1 MAYLAGSTHFN
12 NWIFSAEEVA
22 LARRLGLLKAKRALR
37 LERERQQAAASAGA
51 AAVTARKARSFAALL
66 PKSSTA
72 ERDANDLDDATDADV
87 DREEEAEEKQGLQ
100 LTPLLEYLTPAQE
113 ALLRAFYEEKI
124 QESCSQQFLRTS
136 DKVKCC
142 AVMLYKRFYLSN
154 SVMEFHPKFIVPTA
168 IYVAGKV
175 EEQYMSVDTVADQL
189 HVDHKHI
196 IGHEMVLLE
205 GVRFQLIM
213 YHPFRALL
221 GFMGDLQSFAKAV
234 LAKELPAALLQKLH
248 ANSCA
253 VLNELLLTDL
263 PLTQYPAYLALAAL
277 AMVADE
283 LASDQPEAS
292 DSSSIS
298 KADVIEFIRRSK
310 FSQGQ
315 DVDEVL
321 KRLEV
326 VEQVYRDDKLRRA
339 VLAESK
345 EAAEQRAKE
354 VKLIYK
360 KLKKFHEED
369 KPDKKKKKDKDG
381 GDDKKRKSDKKDDKK
396 KAKKHKKDKK

>member
-326 VEQVYRDDKLRRA
+326 VEQVYRDDKLRCM

>member
-12 NWIFSAEEVA
+12 NWIFSEEEVA
-22 LARRLGLLKAKRALR
+22 LARRLGLLKAKRTLR
-37 LERERQQAAASAGA
+37 LEREQQQAAAGA
-51 AAVTARKARSFAALL
+51 ALRPARKARSFAALL

-72 ERDANDLDDATDADV
+72 ERDSNDVNDATDADV
-87 DREEEAEEKQGLQ
+87 DKEEEAEEKEGLKM
-100 LTPLLEYLTPAQE
+100 TPLLEYLTPQQE
-113 ALLRAFYEEKI
+113 QLLREFYEEKI

-154 SVMEFHPKFIVPTA
+154 SVMEFHPKFMVPTA

-221 GFMGDLQSFAKAV
+221 GFMGDLQGFAKAV
-234 LAKELPAALLQKLH
+234 LSKELPASLLQKLH
-248 ANSCA
+248 ANSC
-253 VLNELLLTDL
+253 VILNELLLTDL
-263 PLTQYPAYLALAAL
+263 PLTQYPAYLALSAL

-283 LASDQPEAS
+283 LANDHPEAS
-292 DSSSIS
+292 DGSLS
-298 KADVIEFIRRSK
+298 KADVVEFIRRSK

-315 DVDEVL
+315 SVDEVL
-321 KRLEV
+321 KRLDV
-326 VEQVYRDDKLRRA
+326 VEKVYREDKQRRTA
-339 VLAESK
+339 LAESK

-360 KLKKFHEED
+360 KLKAFHEED
-369 KPDKKKKKDKDG
+369 KKDKKKKDKG
-381 GDDKKRKSDKKDDKK
+381 GDGDKKRKSDKKDDKK